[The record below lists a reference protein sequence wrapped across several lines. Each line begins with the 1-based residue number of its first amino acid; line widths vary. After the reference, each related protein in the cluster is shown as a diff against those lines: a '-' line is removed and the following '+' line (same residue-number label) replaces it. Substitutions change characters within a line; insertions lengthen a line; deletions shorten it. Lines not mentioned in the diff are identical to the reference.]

1 MRKNAVLRMLPEAA
15 RPCADGRIRSVDDE
29 RGDVLMSVMFLPLR
43 LIPVPVQCVVLSTV
57 LDLFFSRDKSLAPAL
72 EGLEGRVFRIHVRDT
87 HAVLFMGFR
96 RGHVWVH
103 PNHEGSTD
111 VEIDATTAAFA
122 RLCFAHEDPD
132 ELVFEQVLKLSGD
145 SEAMLRFKKLLAQ
158 ADLDWERELRSAFG
172 DFFGR
177 RVASA
182 AHALVAAEKKVT
194 EGAQQLLGEKLS
206 AMQMPNGERMQAW
219 QAGVEDLHRRLS
231 RIKARV
237 TRLEHRSG
245 GDPK

>member
-1 MRKNAVLRMLPEAA
+1 
-15 RPCADGRIRSVDDE
+15 
-29 RGDVLMSVMFLPLR
+29 MSVMFLPLR

-57 LDLFFSRDKSLAPAL
+57 LGLFFARDKSLARVL
-72 EGLEGRVFRIHVRDT
+72 DGLNGRVFRIHVRDT
-87 HAVLFMGFR
+87 NAVFFMGFKK
-96 RGHVWVH
+96 GYAWVH
-103 PNHEGSTD
+103 PSHTGEVS

-158 ADLDWERELRSAFG
+158 ADLDWERELRDAFG

-182 AHALVAAEKKVT
+182 AYALVAAEKKVVSNT
-194 EGAQQLLGEKLS
+194 QRLLGEKLS
-206 AMQMPNGERMQAW
+206 GMDMPDAERTQAW
-219 QAGVEDLHRRLS
+219 QAGVEDLHRKIGRV
-231 RIKARV
+231 KARV
-237 TRLEHRSG
+237 TRLEHRIDS
-245 GDPK
+245 DASDRQQS